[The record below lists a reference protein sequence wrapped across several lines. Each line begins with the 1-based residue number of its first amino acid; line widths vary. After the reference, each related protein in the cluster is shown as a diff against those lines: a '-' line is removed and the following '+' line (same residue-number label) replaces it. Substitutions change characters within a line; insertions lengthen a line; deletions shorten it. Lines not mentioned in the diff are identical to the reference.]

1 MVGLSGTASVV
12 GDELEVDAVVSGE
25 DEDAPQA
32 VRTSAETTTNQRFM
46 KPPNFTSC
54 EINDWR
60 GVLRLE
66 SDG

>member
-12 GDELEVDAVVSGE
+12 GEGLVLGAVVSGD
-25 DEDAPQA
+25 DEEAPQA
-32 VRTSAETTTNQRFM
+32 VRTSAETATNQRFM